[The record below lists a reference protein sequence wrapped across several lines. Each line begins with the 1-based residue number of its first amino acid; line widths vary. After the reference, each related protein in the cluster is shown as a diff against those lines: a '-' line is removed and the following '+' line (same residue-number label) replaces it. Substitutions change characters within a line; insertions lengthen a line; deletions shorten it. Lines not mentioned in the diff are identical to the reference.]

1 MHTHILIADRLDM
14 FREVLKQ
21 LLETEPD
28 FTVVAQTGD
37 GERLTRLVA
46 EHKPDVLLFD
56 LRLRKRSGIDALR
69 EIASDHPEVRPIAL
83 ADAIAQN
90 EIVQVLLWGARG
102 LVRKN
107 TPAPLLFKSI
117 RTVMAGQY
125 WISHDMVVELID
137 NLRLFA
143 TRVEQNRQRQARGLT
158 SQQQQILTALVAGCS
173 NKEIARELSL
183 SERTVKYHLAR
194 VFKTFD
200 VTGRMELAR
209 FSLENKLVREA

>member
-1 MHTHILIADRLDM
+1 MHTHILIADPLDM
-14 FREVLKQ
+14 FREVLKR
-21 LLETEPD
+21 LLETQPD

-37 GERLTRLVA
+37 GERITRLVA

-83 ADAIAQN
+83 IDAIGQS
-90 EIVQVLLWGARG
+90 EIIQALLWGARG
-102 LVRKN
+102 LVRKD

-125 WISHDMVVELID
+125 WISHDMVIELID

-143 TRVEQNRQRQARGLT
+143 TRVQQSRLRQAQGLT
-158 SQQQQILTALVAGCS
+158 TQQQQILQALVVGCS
-173 NKEIARELSL
+173 NKEIAKELSL

-194 VFKTFD
+194 VFKAFG

-209 FSLENKLVREA
+209 FSLENRLVREA